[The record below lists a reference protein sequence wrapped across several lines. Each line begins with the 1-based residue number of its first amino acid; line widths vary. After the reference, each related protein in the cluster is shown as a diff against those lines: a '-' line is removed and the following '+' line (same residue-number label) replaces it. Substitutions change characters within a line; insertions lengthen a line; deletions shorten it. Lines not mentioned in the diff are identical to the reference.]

1 MALLFVIQMVCFL
14 VLWGIVIVVWL
25 CFLVLS
31 YRNKKIFSLF
41 EQIWRVSVIW
51 IETRIHV
58 LPYNQFFVLV

>member
-31 YRNKKIFSLF
+31 YRNKK
-41 EQIWRVSVIW
+41 
-51 IETRIHV
+51 
-58 LPYNQFFVLV
+58 NFFIV